1 MRGESVMRDKGG
13 RVRRGEG
20 RDGKVKLPKEVK
32 GEER

>member
-20 RDGKVKLPKEVK
+20 RDGKVPKEVS